1 MPIFEPFFRQRRIIR
16 RQITSI
22 FSKILEK
29 VLLILFAIIP
39 IRCLLGKQSIVF
51 DFIPHAGTQS
61 EFFASFAD
69 SVVQSTPCR
78 AASPATSEILSRISR
93 AILPSR
99 RSNATWTASTKSP
112 LGEISIVFPW
122 PPRRAPHRRY
132 IICTAYCMAGEF
144 ERESFSTTCNW
155 EKATWPKITPLFF
168 I

>member
-1 MPIFEPFFRQRRIIR
+1 MEKTSIFGKNMPIFEPFFRQRRIIR

-69 SVVQSTPCR
+69 SVVH
-78 AASPATSEILSRISR
+78 
-93 AILPSR
+93 
-99 RSNATWTASTKSP
+99 
-112 LGEISIVFPW
+112 
-122 PPRRAPHRRY
+122 PRRAARLRLPQVK
-132 IICTAYCMAGEF
+132 
-144 ERESFSTTCNW
+144 SFR
-155 EKATWPKITPLFF
+155 IFRGLFF
-168 I
+168 RPGEAMPLEPLQQSPHLGK

>member
-69 SVVQSTPCR
+69 SVVH
-78 AASPATSEILSRISR
+78 
-93 AILPSR
+93 
-99 RSNATWTASTKSP
+99 
-112 LGEISIVFPW
+112 
-122 PPRRAPHRRY
+122 PRRAARY
-132 IICTAYCMAGEF
+132 E
-144 ERESFSTTCNW
+144 EVKQLLD
-155 EKATWPKITPLFF
+155 EKELRWLELSEKHQ
-168 I
+168 